1 MLDVPASGRSAVRL
15 ARHVW
20 DVEVLGS
27 NPSAPTNPRS
37 GVASREEID
46 LILNSLEQI
55 ERCSLCAT
63 RLRYGDFEC
72 PHCGADLESTLSGW
86 AERLADRLRRS

>member
-1 MLDVPASGRSAVRL
+1 M
-15 ARHVW
+15 
-20 DVEVLGS
+20 EVLGS
-27 NPSAPTNPRS
+27 NPSAPTISRS

-46 LILNSLEQI
+46 TILNSLEQI
-55 ERCSLCAT
+55 ERCPICST

-86 AERLADRLRRS
+86 AEQLADRLRRRS